1 MIYDCHSHTEFSSD
15 SEMKAEDAIEAA
27 RKLGIGLIFT
37 EHYDFDYKE
46 SRHYKEMD
54 FLFDAKKYW
63 ESYEVLRSESLLL
76 GVEVGLTPGSIEA
89 NIKFI
94 NEVPFDQVIG
104 SIHAIDKLDIYY
116 PEYYE
121 GKKKEQAY
129 GHYLETMADMVKA
142 NPYIDVLGHI
152 DYISRYSPYEDK
164 EIGYKEYHDLVDLV
178 LMNVLDAGTVME
190 LNTRRLDSKAVAES
204 LLMIY
209 ARYKE
214 LGGQYVTIGSDAHK
228 AENVGMNFKMA
239 QDLVEFIGLK
249 PVHFRERKIEYSNV

>member
-46 SRHYKEMD
+46 SKHYKEMD

-63 ESYEVLRSESLLL
+63 ESYEALRGEALLL
-76 GVEVGLTPGSIEA
+76 GVEVGLTPGSITA
-89 NIKFI
+89 NQQFI
-94 NEVPFDQVIG
+94 SQVPFDQVIG
-104 SIHAIDKLDIYY
+104 SIHAIDKLDLYY
-116 PEYYE
+116 PEYYD
-121 GKKKEQAY
+121 GKKKEEAY
-129 GHYLETMADMVKA
+129 GRYLEIMADMVKA
-142 NPYIDVLGHI
+142 NSYIDVLGHI

-178 LMNVLDAGTVME
+178 LKNVLDTGTLME
-190 LNTRRLDSKAVAES
+190 LNTRRLGSKAVAES

-214 LGGQYVTIGSDAHK
+214 LGGQYVTIGSDAHR
-228 AENVGMNFKMA
+228 AEDVGMNFKMA

-249 PVHFRERKIEYSNV
+249 PVHFKERKIEYSNV

>member
-46 SRHYKEMD
+46 SKHYKEMD

-63 ESYEVLRSESLLL
+63 ESYEALRGEALLL

-89 NIKFI
+89 NRKFI

-129 GHYLETMADMVKA
+129 GHYLETMADMVKS

>member
-46 SRHYKEMD
+46 SKHYKEMD

-63 ESYEVLRSESLLL
+63 ESYEALRGEALLL

-89 NIKFI
+89 NRKFI

-152 DYISRYSPYEDK
+152 DYICRYSPYDDK

-178 LMNVLDAGTVME
+178 LMNVLDTGTVME

-249 PVHFRERKIEYSNV
+249 PVHFTERKIEYSNV

>member
-1 MIYDCHSHTEFSSD
+1 M
-15 SEMKAEDAIEAA
+15 
-27 RKLGIGLIFT
+27 
-37 EHYDFDYKE
+37 
-46 SRHYKEMD
+46 
-54 FLFDAKKYW
+54 
-63 ESYEVLRSESLLL
+63 
-76 GVEVGLTPGSIEA
+76 
-89 NIKFI
+89 
-94 NEVPFDQVIG
+94 
-104 SIHAIDKLDIYY
+104 
-116 PEYYE
+116 
-121 GKKKEQAY
+121 
-129 GHYLETMADMVKA
+129 KA

-239 QDLVEFIGLK
+239 QDMVEFIGLK
-249 PVHFRERKIEYSNV
+249 PVHFKERKIEYSK